1 MKETVTYLAD
11 RPIDGIKL
19 QLLHI
24 LKGTDLADVYQTDP
38 FHVFSIEEYIDLVID
53 CITLLPPRITIHRMT
68 GHGPKNLLIAPLW
81 SGNKRLVLNQLHKRF
96 KERGAWQGQCY
107 VSPLIPAALPFRH
120 PQW

>member
-1 MKETVTYLAD
+1 MV
-11 RPIDGIKL
+11 
-19 QLLHI
+19 
-24 LKGTDLADVYQTDP
+24 
-38 FHVFSIEEYIDLVID
+38 
-53 CITLLPPRITIHRMT
+53 IHRMT
-68 GHGPKNLLIAPLW
+68 GDGPKNLLIAPLW